1 MCLNQAID
9 KMQQETQSLTDARNS
24 IIQIMEDQ
32 VESEKLS
39 NLLQQMRTQHHV
51 SNIKDYYGT
60 FNGAGQQFEPAP
72 DRNSRGSAHSSVM
85 GHENVEF
92 EKSKF

>member
-9 KMQQETQSLTDARNS
+9 KMQLEMQSLTDVRNS

-39 NLLQQMRTQHHV
+39 NLLTQMRTHHDK
-51 SNIKDYYGT
+51 SNTKNDYYGT
-60 FNGAGQQFEPAP
+60 FNAG
-72 DRNSRGSAHSSVM
+72 
-85 GHENVEF
+85 GH
-92 EKSKF
+92 